1 MDGQTNVVDV
11 KDLINEYSVE
21 ENGITRIFD
30 DQLR

>member
-21 ENGITRIFD
+21 ENGIYADFR
-30 DQLR
+30 